1 MSDKRNLS
9 AERRTTDFGSAGARR
24 LLRNKRIPAVIYGKK
39 KNPIHLSLDAREF
52 HNKVRFFS
60 ETALLKITI
69 GKTKYECLMKDYQEN
84 LILGEIKHVDFYEV
98 TRGQALRTMVN
109 INLVGNPVGTREG
122 GVLEQVLYDVEI
134 ECLPENLPDAIEA
147 DVSHLGLNE
156 VLHLGE
162 VVFPDTVKVLEEP
175 TRTVASV
182 KAIKEEVVEEEEE
195 EAEVEV
201 IDAASADDEDK
212 DDKDKR

>member
-1 MSDKRNLS
+1 MSEKRSLT

-52 HNKVRFFS
+52 NNKMRYFS

-84 LILGEIKHVDFYEV
+84 LMYGEIKHVDFYEV
-98 TRGQALRTMVN
+98 TRGQALRAMVALT
-109 INLVGNPVGTREG
+109 LVGHPVGTRVG
-122 GVLEQVLYDVEI
+122 GVLEQVMHEVEI
-134 ECLPENLPDAIEA
+134 ECLPKDLPDAIHA

-156 VLHLGE
+156 VLHLSE
-162 VVFPDTVKVLEEP
+162 VVFPSTVKVLEDLN
-175 TRTVASV
+175 RTVASV
-182 KAIKEEVVEEEEE
+182 KTIKEEVVEEEDE
-195 EAEVEV
+195 EAAVNV
-201 IDAASADDEDK
+201 IDEASDAEE
-212 DDKDKR
+212 DDKAKR